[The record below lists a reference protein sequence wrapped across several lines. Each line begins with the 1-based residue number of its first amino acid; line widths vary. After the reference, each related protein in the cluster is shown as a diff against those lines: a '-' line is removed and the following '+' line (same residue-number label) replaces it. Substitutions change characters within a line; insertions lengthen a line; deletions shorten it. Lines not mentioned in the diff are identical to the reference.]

1 VYEGV
6 RHEAD
11 TLVLMGVMPAVGR
24 RPLKPAGSDSSERLG
39 AVRRSCGQE
48 GSPTLSGQWI
58 PRPVCRRMCI
68 AL

>member
-11 TLVLMGVMPAVGR
+11 TLVLMGVMSAVGR
-24 RPLKPAGSDSSERLG
+24 ALLKPVGSASSERLG
-39 AVRRSCGQE
+39 AVLRSCSQE

-58 PRPVCRRMCI
+58 PRLVSRRMCI